1 MLYAFELSGEHD
13 ELPRKEILSSLRLAG
28 FGFKEHARLD
38 QCLVVDIEGHIP
50 DIDMRLTA
58 VAERLAMSHH
68 IVRVAGMCDVM
79 TGDII
84 SLAEDCDISEHIV
97 SGSTYLVRSKRIKH
111 YGNEV
116 KREEIESR
124 IGGII
129 YRKGY
134 RANLRSPD
142 VEFRLI
148 ITDRAV
154 FGSVVASVDRSTY
167 EQRAPHKKP
176 FFYPGVLMPR
186 VARALVNISEV
197 KPGEVLLDPFSGTA
211 GILVEAGMLSVHV
224 IGLEVRQMIA
234 HGARMNLEMF
244 GADHSLLVGDACR
257 VPLKDLQCGC
267 DRNRST
273 LRPLGSHQGRVA
285 APPVPGLILRDVQ
298 STEKRQAC
306 SRSIGDTCAGVCYR
320 CRLFGCGRIHT
331 ESSQEPYKDFHGP
344 AQGLIAFT

>member
-13 ELPRKEILSSLRLAG
+13 ELPRKEILSCLRLAG
-28 FGFKEHARLD
+28 FGFKEHAHLD
-38 QCLVVDIEGHIP
+38 QCLVVDIEGYVP
-50 DIDMRLTA
+50 DIDMGLTA

-79 TGDII
+79 TEDII
-84 SLAEDCDISEHIV
+84 SLAEDCDISEHLV

-124 IGGII
+124 IGGTI

-257 VPLKDLQCGC
+257 VPLKDCSVDAIATDPPYGRSAAIKAESLHHLYLNSFSEMHRVLKKGRLAVVVSEIPVLEYATDAGFSVVDVFTQRVHRSLTRTFTVLRK
-267 DRNRST
+267 DR
-273 LRPLGSHQGRVA
+273 
-285 APPVPGLILRDVQ
+285 
-298 STEKRQAC
+298 
-306 SRSIGDTCAGVCYR
+306 
-320 CRLFGCGRIHT
+320 
-331 ESSQEPYKDFHGP
+331 
-344 AQGLIAFT
+344 